1 MGGQI
6 IDATVSEARRP
17 RLTEAENDTVK
28 DGEDQPSGGRRGV
41 LRSIVSGAEAG
52 DPRKREI
59 DPGEA

>member
-17 RLTEAENDTVK
+17 RLTEAENDTIK
-28 DGEDQPSGGRRGV
+28 DGRDQPTGGRRGA

-52 DPRKREI
+52 DSSKQER
-59 DPGEA
+59 